1 MTRIKS
7 NESSMI
13 LNAVNSFIDSLS
25 KESKI
30 LAIIDFDSRERFNW
44 HYIPKAR
51 KGLSILDMTE
61 QEKSNAKKILQ
72 VLLSPSGYVT
82 AEKIIQHETIL
93 KEIEASKKISR
104 FIRDPMLYYF
114 SIFVSSTNF
123 EILGIRVE
131 GHHLSINVTV
141 EKNKLISV
149 TPNFFGA
156 NPALVKSGQNQG
168 LRILD
173 KEEDLSN
180 EIFLSLKKDQLSRAI
195 IYDEAPDDLI
205 TKADFQVLVD
215 KEVGLSAD
223 LMSNAQIK
231 KLYDLIDIYINRN
244 PISFSQK
251 LSEQIKK
258 FGKERIFFAWAGSP
272 ELGKGNYYRISTPS
286 IYIEYDNTQDQA
298 NHIHSVMRFIDD
310 DFGVNSLFEHYRN
323 QH

>member
-25 KESKI
+25 KESKM

-51 KGLSILDMTE
+51 KGLSILDMAE

-123 EILGIRVE
+123 DILGIRVE

-149 TPNFFGA
+149 TPNFFGV

-223 LMSNAQIK
+223 LMLS
-231 KLYDLIDIYINRN
+231 LI
-244 PISFSQK
+244 
-251 LSEQIKK
+251 
-258 FGKERIFFAWAGSP
+258 
-272 ELGKGNYYRISTPS
+272 
-286 IYIEYDNTQDQA
+286 
-298 NHIHSVMRFIDD
+298 HI
-310 DFGVNSLFEHYRN
+310 
-323 QH
+323 

>member
-1 MTRIKS
+1 MTIIKS
-7 NESSMI
+7 NESNMI

-25 KESKI
+25 KESKM

-51 KGLSILDMTE
+51 KGLSILDMAE

-123 EILGIRVE
+123 DILGIRVE

-149 TPNFFGA
+149 TPNFFGV

-310 DFGVNSLFEHYRN
+310 DFGVNSLFEHYKN